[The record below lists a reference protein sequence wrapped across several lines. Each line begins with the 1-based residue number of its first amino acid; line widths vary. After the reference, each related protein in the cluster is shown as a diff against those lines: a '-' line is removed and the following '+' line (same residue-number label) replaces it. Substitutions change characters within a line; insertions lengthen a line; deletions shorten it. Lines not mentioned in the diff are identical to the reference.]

1 MNFDNAPFF
10 VLLAVR
16 LGGLVLSAPI
26 FGNSVLPGPLRAALA
41 LLLTVLFAPLAGA
54 PTAETWTAGAFVL
67 AAGAEFAVG
76 LLIGFTASLLFAAV
90 RMAGQLADQD
100 MGLSIATVL
109 DPSSEEPVA
118 VVSQFQTL
126 LALIV
131 YLAVNGHH
139 ILLSS
144 VAESLRAVP
153 VGGGFAVA
161 GASPGLVGDMAGKL
175 FVVGLTLAIPALA
188 TLFLVTVAMA
198 FLARA
203 VPEMNLLTLGYPLR
217 TLVGLAALAVSVGFF
232 VRVFAKLAADQE
244 GILRGLV
251 GMIGGK
257 P

>member
-1 MNFDNAPFF
+1 MNIDNAPFF

-26 FGNSVLPGPLRAALA
+26 FGSPTMPAPLRGALA
-41 LLLTVLFAPLAGA
+41 LLLTLMFAPLAGT
-54 PTAETWTAGAFVL
+54 PPAEAWTAGAFVL

-90 RMAGQLADQD
+90 RLAGHLVDQD
-100 MGLSIATVL
+100 MGLSLAAVL
-109 DPSSEEPVA
+109 DPTSEEPVA

-126 LALIV
+126 IAMIV
-131 YLAVNGHH
+131 YLVINGHH
-139 ILLSS
+139 ILLTS

-153 VGGGFAVA
+153 VGGGFAFGA
-161 GASPGLVGDMAGKL
+161 ASPGLVGEMAGKL
-175 FVVGLTLAIPALA
+175 FVVGLSLAIPALA

-203 VPEMNLLTLGYPLR
+203 VPEMSLLTLGYPLR
-217 TLVGLAALAVSVGFF
+217 TLVGMAALAVSVGFF
-232 VRVFAKLAADQE
+232 VRAFARLASDQD
-244 GILRGLV
+244 GVLRGLV
-251 GMIGGK
+251 GMIGGR